1 MGPVGT
7 ARALLLLLPAPALP
21 PPAPLPLYLGFGA
34 KRGESMAVDELA
46 GGGAPPPVVEDP
58 GPGPGANLRSL
69 LPVPARGESY
79 RLIPPPAVAA
89 VVCDNVQVLSSDSA
103 PDVERVCERVDKNS
117 DQTTP
122 S

>member
-34 KRGESMAVDELA
+34 KRGESMAVDEA
-46 GGGAPPPVVEDP
+46 GRAPVLEE